1 MSAVL
6 HAEPQCNPLGGG
18 ATAVDWDRLAGG
30 LVLSPGGAG
39 QSITRHRPLRLNR
52 LLHGQAA
59 DQLPGLL
66 AAIFALCGHAHRHT
80 ARLAIAAARGFK
92 ATPGAQDMMALRAQ
106 TAREHVRRILMEWP
120 LPAAADRAAAAKA
133 LSSCP
138 LLCESDMA
146 ASLQHLPRWLE
157 RYVLAMPPQ
166 EWLRELGK
174 GGERWLALWCEQT
187 LTPAAAALGAA
198 REHSQRLVVPAIPL
212 RLHGNTA
219 MQQKLASALASH
231 DADADIESRI
241 ALLVNK
247 GRDTGPWARER
258 DGDRIRYDNAWM
270 RMASRLD
277 DLVRLSLPG
286 AEGAA
291 WLCSGSAVTG
301 PAEGLAWTEMARGLL
316 VHWVR
321 LQDDRVAQCQVL
333 APTDWNFHP
342 EGPLA
347 AAVASLP
354 GDYTGAEDARLMAA
368 AFDPC
373 VPVRLQLQEVL
384 SHA

>member
-18 ATAVDWDRLAGG
+18 ATTVDWDRLAGG

-39 QSITRHRPLRLNR
+39 QSITRLRPLRLNR

-174 GGERWLALWCEQT
+174 GG
-187 LTPAAAALGAA
+187 
-198 REHSQRLVVPAIPL
+198 
-212 RLHGNTA
+212 
-219 MQQKLASALASH
+219 
-231 DADADIESRI
+231 
-241 ALLVNK
+241 
-247 GRDTGPWARER
+247 GR
-258 DGDRIRYDNAWM
+258 
-270 RMASRLD
+270 
-277 DLVRLSLPG
+277 
-286 AEGAA
+286 
-291 WLCSGSAVTG
+291 WLCSKSS
-301 PAEGLAWTEMARGLL
+301 LARWPLMTPTRTLSRASLCWSIKDET
-316 VHWVR
+316 
-321 LQDDRVAQCQVL
+321 L
-333 APTDWNFHP
+333 APGRASATATAYGMTMPGCAWP
-342 EGPLA
+342 
-347 AAVASLP
+347 AV
-354 GDYTGAEDARLMAA
+354 LMILCA
-368 AFDPC
+368 
-373 VPVRLQLQEVL
+373 
-384 SHA
+384 